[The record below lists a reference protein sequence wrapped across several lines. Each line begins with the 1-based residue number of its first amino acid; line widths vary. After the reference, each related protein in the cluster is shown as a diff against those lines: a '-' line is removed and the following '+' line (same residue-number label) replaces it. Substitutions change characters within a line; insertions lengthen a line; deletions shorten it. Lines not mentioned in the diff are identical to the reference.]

1 MKNSI
6 QFSSQQ
12 KECIRK
18 GALKR
23 QGLIREA
30 QKAAQKANGRE
41 IREGEKQDTIL
52 VGTTG
57 IGKTYNIE
65 KAIREL
71 GVASLTLKGNKTMFA
86 FGGDLML
93 LHSRIP
99 KGQKMALVI
108 DDCDSFFENKE
119 NINILK
125 GMTGDQGTRQ
135 FQYNKKINDHMFTEA
150 QMSVMHEYQTEGMH
164 GFTVPTEDFIFIF
177 TTNFMLPYESDA
189 KEYTE
194 KHGGSAKANRMQDLA
209 AVRGRFNVKDY
220 LLDMETNWGWIAE
233 VALNDSGLHML
244 ESDSDKMFLLDW
256 MYNNWNNMTE
266 TNIRTIEKM
275 AYEMVD
281 YPEDFR
287 DNWEA
292 DFLK

>member
-1 MKNSI
+1 MI

-30 QKAAQKANGRE
+30 KKAANRAAGNA
-41 IREGEKQDTIL
+41 IREEYLDTIL
-52 VGTTG
+52 AGTTG
-57 IGKTYNIE
+57 IGKTFNVEQSIN
-65 KAIREL
+65 EL
-71 GVASLTLKGNKTMFA
+71 GVPSITLKGNKSMFA

-93 LHSRIP
+93 LHSRMP
-99 KGQKMALVI
+99 KGSKMALII

-125 GMTGDQGTRQ
+125 GMTGKTGTRQ
-135 FQYNKKINDHMFTEA
+135 FQYNKKVNEHAFTEG
-150 QMSVMHEYQTEGMH
+150 QMQVMEQYQTEGMH
-164 GFTVPTEDFIFIF
+164 GFTVPTDDFIFIF
-177 TTNFMLPYESDA
+177 TTNFPLPFESDA
-189 KEYTE
+189 KEALD
-194 KHGGSAKANRMQDLA
+194 KGVSAKANRLQDLSA
-209 AVRGRFNVKDY
+209 IRGRFNVKDY
-220 LLDMETNWGWIAE
+220 MLDKDTNWGWIAE
-233 VALNDSGLHML
+233 VALNDGGLFML
-244 ESDSDKMFLLDW
+244 ESEIEKMILLDW
-256 MYNNWNNMTE
+256 IYNNWDNMTE

-281 YPEDFR
+281 YPNEYR

>member
-30 QKAAQKANGRE
+30 KKAAEKANGRV

-65 KAIREL
+65 KSIQEL
-71 GVASLTLKGNKTMFA
+71 GVTSITLKGNKSMFA

-99 KGQKMALVI
+99 AGQKMALVI

-125 GMTGDQGTRQ
+125 GMTGAEGTRQ
-135 FQYNKKINDHMFTEA
+135 FQYNKKINEHMFTEA
-150 QMSVMHEYQTEGMH
+150 QMQVIEQYQVPGFH
-164 GFTVPTEDFIFIF
+164 GFTVPTDNFIFIF
-177 TTNFMLPYESDA
+177 TTNFKLPFESDA
-189 KEYTE
+189 KEALDR
-194 KHGGSAKANRMQDLA
+194 GVSAKGNRLNDLA

-220 LLDMETNWGWIAE
+220 MLDKETNWGWIAE
-233 VALNDSGLHML
+233 VAINDNALHML
-244 ESDSDKMFLLDW
+244 ETESEKMFLLDW
-256 MYNNWNNMTE
+256 MYNNWDNMTE

-275 AYEMVD
+275 AYDMVD
-281 YPEDFR
+281 YPEEYR

>member
-30 QKAAQKANGRE
+30 KKAANRAAGKA
-41 IREGEKQDTIL
+41 IREEYLDTIL
-52 VGTTG
+52 AGTTG
-57 IGKTYNIE
+57 IGKTFNVEQSIN
-65 KAIREL
+65 EL
-71 GVASLTLKGNKTMFA
+71 GVPSITLKGNKSMFA

-93 LHSRIP
+93 LHSRMP
-99 KGQKMALVI
+99 KGSKMALII

-125 GMTGDQGTRQ
+125 GMTGKTGTRQ
-135 FQYNKKINDHMFTEA
+135 FQYNKKVNEHAFTEG
-150 QMSVMHEYQTEGMH
+150 QMQVMEQYQTEGMH
-164 GFTVPTEDFIFIF
+164 GFTVPTDDFIFIF
-177 TTNFMLPYESDA
+177 TTNFPLPFESDA
-189 KEYTE
+189 KEALD
-194 KHGGSAKANRMQDLA
+194 KGVSAKANRLQDLSA
-209 AVRGRFNVKDY
+209 IRGRFNVKDY
-220 LLDMETNWGWIAE
+220 MLDKDTNWGWIAE
-233 VALNDSGLHML
+233 VALNDGGLDML
-244 ESDSDKMFLLDW
+244 ESDADKMFLLDW
-256 MYNNWNNMTE
+256 MYNNWDAMTE

-281 YPEDFR
+281 YPEEYR

>member
-18 GALKR
+18 GSLKR

-30 QKAAQKANGRE
+30 KKAAEKANGRE
-41 IREGEKQDTIL
+41 IRESEKQDTIL

-65 KAIREL
+65 KAIQEL
-71 GVASLTLKGNKTMFA
+71 NVPYITLKGNKSMFA
-86 FGGDLML
+86 FGGDLMV

-99 KGQKMALVI
+99 VGQKMALII
-108 DDCDSFFENKE
+108 DDCDSFFETKE

-135 FQYNKKINDHMFTEA
+135 FQYNKKVNEHAFTDM
-150 QMSVMHEYQTEGMH
+150 QMELMPNYQTEGMH
-164 GFTVPTEDFIFIF
+164 GFTVPTDNFIFIF
-177 TTNFMLPYESDA
+177 TTNFKLPFESDA
-189 KEYTE
+189 KEVLDR
-194 KHGGSAKANRMQDLA
+194 GVSAKGNRLNDLA

-220 LLDMETNWGWIAE
+220 MLDKDTNWGWIAE
-233 VALNDSGLHML
+233 VALNDGALHML
-244 ESDSDKMFLLDW
+244 ESDAEKMFLLDW
-256 MYNNWNNMTE
+256 MYNNWDAMTE

-275 AYEMVD
+275 AYDMVD
-281 YPEDFR
+281 YPEEYR

>member
-1 MKNSI
+1 MKNTI

-30 QKAAQKANGRE
+30 KKAANRAAGKA
-41 IREGEKQDTIL
+41 IREEYLDTIL
-52 VGTTG
+52 AGTTG
-57 IGKTYNIE
+57 IGKTFNVEQSIN
-65 KAIREL
+65 EL
-71 GVASLTLKGNKTMFA
+71 GVPSITLKGNKSMFA

-93 LHSRIP
+93 LHSRMP
-99 KGQKMALVI
+99 KGSKMALII

-125 GMTGDQGTRQ
+125 GMTGKTGTRQ
-135 FQYNKKINDHMFTEA
+135 FQYNKKVNEHAFTEG
-150 QMSVMHEYQTEGMH
+150 QMQVMEQYQTEGMH
-164 GFTVPTEDFIFIF
+164 GFTVPTDDFIFIF
-177 TTNFMLPYESDA
+177 TTNFPLPFESDA
-189 KEYTE
+189 KEALD
-194 KHGGSAKANRMQDLA
+194 KGVSAKANRLQDLSA
-209 AVRGRFNVKDY
+209 IRGRFNVKDY
-220 LLDMETNWGWIAE
+220 MLDKDTNWGWIAE
-233 VALNDSGLHML
+233 VALNDGGLDML
-244 ESDSDKMFLLDW
+244 ESDAEKMFLLDW
-256 MYNNWNNMTE
+256 MYNNWDAMTE

-281 YPEDFR
+281 YPEEYR

>member
-30 QKAAQKANGRE
+30 QKAANRVAGKAVRE
-41 IREGEKQDTIL
+41 EYLDTIL
-52 VGTTG
+52 TGTTG

-65 KAIREL
+65 KAISEI
-71 GVASLTLKGNKTMFA
+71 GVASITLKGNKTMFA

-93 LHSRIP
+93 LHSRMP
-99 KGQKMALVI
+99 KGTKLALIV

-125 GMTGDQGTRQ
+125 GMTGKPGTRQ
-135 FQYNKKINDHMFTEA
+135 FQYNKKINEHMFTEA
-150 QMSVMHEYQTEGMH
+150 QMQVMSQYQTEGMH
-164 GFTVPTEDFIFIF
+164 GFTVPTDDFIFIF
-177 TTNFMLPYESDA
+177 TTNFPLPFESDA
-189 KEYTE
+189 KEALE
-194 KHGGSAKANRMQDLA
+194 KGVSAKANRLQDLSA
-209 AVRGRFNVKDY
+209 IRGRFNVKDY
-220 LLDMETNWGWIAE
+220 MLDKETNWGWIAE
-233 VALNDSGLHML
+233 VAINDGGLHML

-256 MYNNWNNMTE
+256 MYNNWDNMTE

-275 AYEMVD
+275 AYEMID
-281 YPEDFR
+281 YPEEFR

>member
-1 MKNSI
+1 MLQLST
-6 QFSSQQ
+6 QQ
-12 KECIRK
+12 KDAIQK

-23 QGLIREA
+23 KSLIREA
-30 QKAAQKANGRE
+30 KKAADRAAGKTSRDNY
-41 IREGEKQDTIL
+41 QDTIL
-52 VGTTG
+52 AGTTG

-65 KAIREL
+65 KAIAES
-71 GVASLTLKGNKTMFA
+71 GVPSLTLKGNKSMFA

-99 KGQKMALVI
+99 AGKKMALII

-125 GMTGDQGTRQ
+125 GMTGKTGTRQ
-135 FQYNKKINDHMFTEA
+135 FQYNKKINEHMFTEEQIA
-150 QMSVMHEYQTEGMH
+150 IMPEYQTPGMH
-164 GFTVPTEDFIFIF
+164 GFTVPTDNFIFIF
-177 TTNFMLPYESDA
+177 TTNFVLPYESDA
-189 KEYTE
+189 KEHRE
-194 KHGGSAKANRMQDLA
+194 KNGGSAKANRLQDLA
-209 AVRGRFNVKDY
+209 AIRGRFNVKDFA
-220 LLDMETNWGWIAE
+220 LEKFTNWGWIAE
-233 VALNDSGLHML
+233 VGLNDGALDILNSEM
-244 ESDSDKMFLLDW
+244 ERIILLDW
-256 MYNNWNNMTE
+256 MWNNWDNMTE

-281 YPEDFR
+281 YPNEYR

>member
-1 MKNSI
+1 MI

-30 QKAAQKANGRE
+30 KKAANRAAGNA
-41 IREGEKQDTIL
+41 IREEYLDTIL
-52 VGTTG
+52 AGTTG
-57 IGKTYNIE
+57 IGKTFNVEQSI
-65 KAIREL
+65 KEL
-71 GVASLTLKGNKTMFA
+71 GVPSITLKGNKSMFA

-93 LHSRIP
+93 LHSRMP
-99 KGQKMALVI
+99 KGTKMALII
-108 DDCDSFFENKE
+108 DDCDSFFESKE

-125 GMTGDQGTRQ
+125 GMTGKTGTRQ
-135 FQYNKKINDHMFTEA
+135 FQYNKKVNEHAFTEG
-150 QMSVMHEYQTEGMH
+150 QMQVMEQYQTEGMH
-164 GFTVPTEDFIFIF
+164 GFTVPTDDFIFIF
-177 TTNFMLPYESDA
+177 TTNFPLPFESDA
-189 KEYTE
+189 KDALD
-194 KHGGSAKANRMQDLA
+194 KGVSAKANRLQDLSA
-209 AVRGRFNVKDY
+209 IRGRFNVKDY
-220 LLDMETNWGWIAE
+220 MLDKDTNWGWIAE
-233 VALNDSGLHML
+233 VALNDGGLFML
-244 ESDSDKMFLLDW
+244 QSEIEKMILLDW
-256 MYNNWNNMTE
+256 IYNNWDNMTE

-281 YPEDFR
+281 YPNEYR